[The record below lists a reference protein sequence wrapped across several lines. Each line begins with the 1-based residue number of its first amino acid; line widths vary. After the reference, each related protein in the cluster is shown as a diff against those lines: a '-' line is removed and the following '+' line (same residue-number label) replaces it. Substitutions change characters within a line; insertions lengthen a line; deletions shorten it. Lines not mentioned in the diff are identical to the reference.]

1 VKKGSVFLLTIGII
15 AIISG
20 FLFFYL
26 KPMAA
31 MPEALNAMNSDNTVK
46 VDRTKWITFTPFSS
60 PTVGFIFY
68 PGAKVDPRA
77 YAPEMKDISSH
88 GFLTV
93 IVPMPLNFA
102 IFGIN
107 EADQVIHDYP
117 YIKKWVIGGHSLGG
131 VMAVSYAN
139 HHMDKIS
146 GIILWAAYP
155 DDQDDLSVSS
165 IPVLAIYASNDGL
178 VTPQKIMEIKRLLP
192 KNTQY
197 VEIEGGNHAQ
207 FGWYGDQD
215 GDDPATITRYAQQ
228 EIIVNATVNFL
239 ESISQSSK

>member
-1 VKKGSVFLLTIGII
+1 VKKGNIFLLTVGII

-20 FLFFYL
+20 LLFFYL
-26 KPMAA
+26 KPMDA
-31 MPEALNAMNSDNTVK
+31 MPEALNAMKSDSTVK

-77 YAPEMKDISSH
+77 YAPEMNAISSH

-93 IVPMPLNFA
+93 IVPMPLNLA
-102 IFGIN
+102 IFGVN
-107 EADQVIHDYP
+107 EADEVIHDYP

-139 HHMDKIS
+139 NHRDKIS

-155 DDQDDLSVSS
+155 DDQDDLSASS
-165 IPVLAIYASNDGL
+165 IPVLVIYASNDGL
-178 VTPQKIMEIKRLLP
+178 ATPQKIMEMKRLLP
-192 KNTQY
+192 KDTQY

-215 GDDPATITRYAQQ
+215 GDNPATITRYAQQ
-228 EIIVNATVNFL
+228 NIIVNASVNFL
-239 ESISQSSK
+239 ENISQSSK

>member
-1 VKKGSVFLLTIGII
+1 VKKGNIFLLTVGII

-20 FLFFYL
+20 LLFFYL
-26 KPMAA
+26 KPMGA
-31 MPEALNAMNSDNTVK
+31 MPEALNAMKSDSTVK

-77 YAPEMKDISSH
+77 YAPEMNAISSH

-93 IVPMPLNFA
+93 IVPMPLNLA
-102 IFGIN
+102 IFGVN
-107 EADQVIHDYP
+107 EADEVIHDYP

-139 HHMDKIS
+139 NHRDKIS

-155 DDQDDLSVSS
+155 DDQDDLSAFS
-165 IPVLAIYASNDGL
+165 IPVLVIYASNDGL
-178 VTPQKIMEIKRLLP
+178 ATPQKIMEMKRLLP
-192 KNTQY
+192 KDTQY

-207 FGWYGDQD
+207 FG
-215 GDDPATITRYAQQ
+215 
-228 EIIVNATVNFL
+228 
-239 ESISQSSK
+239 